1 MAISCKADGGDVGA
15 ADEQRAKKGWRD
27 RAMPIRPEE
36 YTGGGMDSGGA
47 AVALLP
53 AVLGPFPSPKISVE
67 LSPLHKTFF
76 NCSSNSWLVCFY
88 ADPTK
93 SQFILKEKQNPLV
106 EQ

>member
-53 AVLGPFPSPKISVE
+53 AVL
-67 LSPLHKTFF
+67 
-76 NCSSNSWLVCFY
+76 
-88 ADPTK
+88 DPTK